1 MTQDQDKIET
11 GEVTELAP
19 MAAGKSLDELLR
31 EREQLDAHI
40 TRLQRAARADDLAA
54 ARELVRRHGFTA
66 SELRCPAPVG
76 AVEAIPSA
84 AVAEADKPT
93 RKVAAKY
100 RNPET
105 GNTWTGRGIRPKW
118 IEAALAAGK
127 SLDDL
132 LIPADGP
139 ATEAQAEAETE
150 AA

>member
-1 MTQDQDKIET
+1 MSQDQDKIET

-19 MAAGKSLDELLR
+19 MAADKTLDELMR

-40 TRLQRAARADDLAA
+40 ARLQRAARADDLAA

-66 SELRCPAPVG
+66 AELRC
-76 AVEAIPSA
+76 A
-84 AVAEADKPT
+84 ATPG
-93 RKVAAKY
+93 VAASEPNESSESARRPVAPKY

-105 GNTWTGRGIRPKW
+105 GDTWTGRGLKPKW
-118 IEAALAAGK
+118 VEAALAAGK

-132 LIPADGP
+132 LIPQ
-139 ATEAQAEAETE
+139 TETE